1 MEITK
6 RNSYLLDDKR
16 LTERLLREGP
26 LNAQEQ
32 AKRTKALPDL
42 ANEVIYIEAYED
54 QAADAAAGLTF
65 EAGEAG
71 TKGS

>member
-6 RNSYLLDDKR
+6 RNHHLLDDKR
-16 LTERLLREGP
+16 LTERLLREGS
-26 LNAQEQ
+26 LDAQEQ

-42 ANEVIYIEAYED
+42 ADEVIYIEPYED
-54 QAADAAAGLTF
+54 QAADAAGLTF